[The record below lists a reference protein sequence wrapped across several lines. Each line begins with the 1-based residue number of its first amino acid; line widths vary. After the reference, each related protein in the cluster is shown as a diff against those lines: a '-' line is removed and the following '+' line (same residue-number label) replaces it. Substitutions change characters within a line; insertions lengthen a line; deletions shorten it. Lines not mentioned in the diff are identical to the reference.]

1 MSWFNDNPN
10 RVIDARLAYESAGAM
25 GRGVA
30 GVGKAML
37 DYGQIQYKK
46 KRDKKNDENLAN
58 TNATKVKVHEIDYA
72 KSTDTAK
79 INNTGKVKVAKVKA
93 NADKY
98 VIDAKT
104 GIAKI
109 DYAKST
115 DTAKINNT
123 GKVKV
128 AKIGYAKSVDT
139 AKITGK
145 AKIKSA
151 ELGYKGKKYSAD
163 ISAEN
168 NKRTTSTLS
177 STTKE
182 KTKAQRYVADK
193 QFEGAKLKTSTKK
206 KSIPKWK
213 KDLLKKARTPKQREL
228 ILKMNN
234 DIGEEDI

>member
-58 TNATKVKVHEIDYA
+58 TNATKVKVHE
-72 KSTDTAK
+72 
-79 INNTGKVKVAKVKA
+79 
-93 NADKY
+93 
-98 VIDAKT
+98 
-104 GIAKI
+104 I